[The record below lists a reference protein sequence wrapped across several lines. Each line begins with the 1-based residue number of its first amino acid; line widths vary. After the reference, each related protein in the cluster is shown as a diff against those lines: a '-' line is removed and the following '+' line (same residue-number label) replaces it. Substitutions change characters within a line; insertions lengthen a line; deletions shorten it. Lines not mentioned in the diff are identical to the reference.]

1 MVCNTI
7 ALGKKLFFQVLSMCF
22 GIDFQTFE
30 DVIKID
36 ATTIDIVNKFRE
48 KSGEKQFMPNKIWKF
63 TSDIKL
69 RSYIMRKK
77 KGILNTVM
85 NTFLIKKMVNNGFD
99 SKIFL
104 SPPTK
109 SEKSSAP
116 KQPRDCNKY
125 VSPVSRGTR

>member
-1 MVCNTI
+1 MENNLCPT
-7 ALGKKLFFQVLSMCF
+7 K
-22 GIDFQTFE
+22 FE
-30 DVIKID
+30 NLPVISNEE
-36 ATTIDIVNKFRE
+36 V
-48 KSGEKQFMPNKIWKF
+48 
-63 TSDIKL
+63 TSWE
-69 RSYIMRKK
+69 KK

-104 SPPTK
+104 SPATK

-125 VSPVSRGTR
+125 VSPVSWGTR